1 MTDKEKQYK
10 DRVKRFTQDLYRE
23 MLFSIEWETV
33 SMEKEKANAKRC
45 SIKATEYLINATAN
59 FESPLGIQQDTFYID
74 VLQELESY
82 D

>member
-1 MTDKEKQYK
+1 
-10 DRVKRFTQDLYRE
+10 
-23 MLFSIEWETV
+23 
-33 SMEKEKANAKRC
+33 MEKEKANAKRC

-59 FESPLGIQQDTFYID
+59 FDNPMGIQQDTFYID